1 MMKKLLLGISAAMV
15 LITSAGAMDFCK
27 TANNLFLKNGLQ
39 KIYLSLKAN
48 QTAITE
54 ACNNGNYGSPV
65 CQGQVK
71 AAEVLA
77 NNIFTSNGYDAAIS
91 MLNKFGVKR
100 QYTKAQMFVN
110 YQNFFAKYLKNKLKE
125 MTPQERRIFTEKF
138 FFFFN
143 RVPNN
148 IIAFNQEKLKTG
160 FLALLFTRTIKKL
173 PPLTVINNA
182 NEDAIKEFL
191 HQGEVAYTANTQL
204 KGVNAVEG
212 EAILAFHPLQNLKQV
227 IKRKEEWYS
236 SKDPKIG
243 GNADNIQKF
252 FVYAAT
258 RQYDKAFN
266 LINNTYSNK
275 FIKDFN
281 KLVKEACNIK

>member
-1 MMKKLLLGISAAMV
+1 MFKKIMLGFSAAAV
-15 LITSAGAMDFCK
+15 LVTSASAMDFCK
-27 TANNLFLKNGLQ
+27 TADNLFLKNGLQ
-39 KIYLSLKAN
+39 KIYSSLKPN
-48 QTAITE
+48 QSAITE
-54 ACNNGNYGSPV
+54 ACDNGNYGSPA

-71 AAEVLA
+71 AAEILA
-77 NNIFTSNGYDAAIS
+77 NNVFTSSGYDAALT

-100 QYTKAQMFVN
+100 QYTKAQIFVN
-110 YQNFFAKYLKNKLKE
+110 YQNFFAKYLKNKLEE
-125 MTPQERRIFTEKF
+125 MRPQERRIFLEKF

-143 RVPNN
+143 RVPDN
-148 IIAFNQEKLKTG
+148 IIVFNKEKLNTG

-173 PPLTVINNA
+173 PPRHIINNA
-182 NEDAIKEFL
+182 NENAVKEFL
-191 HQGEVAYTANTQL
+191 HQGDVAYTANTQL

-227 IKRKEEWYS
+227 IKRKDQWYS
-236 SKDPKIG
+236 SKNSQIG

-275 FIKDFN
+275 FVEDFN